1 MELICT
7 STRATIANE
16 GLSEYSATGDNK
28 GEHDVAN
35 SKQHSTTTDLDLE
48 GDIMASLGNN
58 IDNTAIATAIDRLIE
73 EAKRDMTVAAKAL
86 DFKLAAKHRDRMYE
100 LQHLRKKLTK

>member
-1 MELICT
+1 
-7 STRATIANE
+7 
-16 GLSEYSATGDNK
+16 
-28 GEHDVAN
+28 
-35 SKQHSTTTDLDLE
+35 
-48 GDIMASLGNN
+48 MASLGNN